1 MTKPPCPTGPD
12 DSRPRRIPGAPG
24 IARCQRNAVGHAAA
38 CRLRWLR
45 LLLWLVPLMAAL
57 VSIGLV
63 AGQLRGHGPE
73 ITLSFLDGEGI
84 EPGKT
89 PVKYNDVGIGTVTA
103 VRLSTDLSR
112 VFVTVRLTQEAAD
125 FAAKGTRF
133 WIVRPRAGTR
143 GASGLGT
150 LLSGTYIGAD
160 RSGSH
165 EPETQFTGLE
175 SPPVVSFR
183 QKGARFVL
191 HGPSLGSV
199 ETGAPVYYRHIEVG
213 QVTGTALDKD
223 GAGVTVDVFVE
234 APYHRYVGRDT
245 QWRHASGLGLRLD
258 AAGLRLNTESFQAML
273 LGGIAFQPS
282 SGQPVGE
289 TAPDGTV
296 FSLQSGDFG
305 TTDSPDGK
313 PAVVVMHFDQSLR
326 GLSVGAAVDFRGVQ
340 FGEVTNVGVEFDPK
354 TRTFVMPVTLS
365 LYPDRLGQAFRASSE
380 YGDTTAAK
388 ALLRKLVAQGLRGQL
403 RTGNLLTNQLYVALD
418 MFPNAPPVQLD
429 LSRTPIALPTIP
441 NTLDDLQAQ
450 IADLAR
456 TLDRVPL
463 DQLGAHLDQSLDHA
477 RRLFTLADAQ
487 LAPQARTLLASARQA
502 FDAAQAAVQSPL
514 LLPTELSQA
523 REQLAHALR
532 ALDAL
537 TDTIAQHPESLVWGS
552 TADTRT
558 AQSP

>member
-1 MTKPPCPTGPD
+1 MTKPSRPD
-12 DSRPRRIPGAPG
+12 APGDGRPRRLPGV
-24 IARCQRNAVGHAAA
+24 ARCQRDAAGHPPAH
-38 CRLRWLR
+38 RLRWLQ
-45 LLLWLVPLMAAL
+45 LLIWLVPMLAAL

-63 AGQLRGHGPE
+63 AGQVRGHGPA
-73 ITLSFLDGEGI
+73 ITLGFQDGEGI

-89 PVKYNDVGIGTVTA
+89 PVRYNDVDIGMVTA

-112 VFVTVRLTQEAAD
+112 VLVTVQLNQEAAD
-125 FAAKGTRF
+125 FATHGTRF
-133 WIVRPRAGTR
+133 WIVRPRAGMS

-160 RSGSH
+160 SGGSH

-175 SPPVVSFR
+175 NPPVVSLR
-183 QKGARFVL
+183 QQGARFVL
-191 HGPSLGSV
+191 RGPSLGSV
-199 ETGAPVYYRHIEVG
+199 ETGSPVYYRHVEVG

-223 GAGVTVDVFVE
+223 GAGVTVDVFIE

-258 AAGLRLNTESFQAML
+258 AAGLRVNAESFQTML

-282 SGQPVGE
+282 PGQPAGDA
-289 TAPDGTV
+289 APDGTV
-296 FSLQSGDFG
+296 FSLQSGDLDAADG
-305 TTDSPDGK
+305 LDGK
-313 PAVVVMHFDQSLR
+313 PSTVVMHFDQSLH

-340 FGEVTNVGVEFDPK
+340 LGEVTNVGVAFDPK
-354 TRTFVMPVTLS
+354 THTFVMPVTLN

-380 YGDTTAAK
+380 YGDAAAGK
-388 ALLRKLVAQGLRGQL
+388 ALLRTLVARGLRGQL

-429 LSRTPIALPTIP
+429 LNGTLIALPTIP

-450 IADLAR
+450 VADLAK

-463 DQLGAHLDQSLDHA
+463 DQLGTHLGQRLDNA
-477 RRLFTLADAQ
+477 RRLFALTDAQ
-487 LAPQARTLLASARQA
+487 LAPQARATLAAARQA
-502 FDAAQAAVQSPL
+502 FDAAQAIAQSPL
-514 LLPTELSQA
+514 LRPADLSRV
-523 REQLAHALR
+523 REQLGQTLR
-532 ALDAL
+532 ALDTL
-537 TDTIAQHPESLVWGS
+537 TDTVAQHPESLVWGP
-552 TADTRT
+552 AVDTRT

>member
-1 MTKPPCPTGPD
+1 MTKPSRPD
-12 DSRPRRIPGAPG
+12 APGDGRPRRLPGV
-24 IARCQRNAVGHAAA
+24 ARCQRDAAGHPPAH
-38 CRLRWLR
+38 RLRWLQ
-45 LLLWLVPLMAAL
+45 LLIWLVPMLAAL

-63 AGQLRGHGPE
+63 AGQVRGHGPA
-73 ITLSFLDGEGI
+73 ITLGFQDGEGI

-89 PVKYNDVGIGTVTA
+89 PVRYNDVDIGMVTA

-112 VFVTVRLTQEAAD
+112 VLVTVQLNQEAAD
-125 FAAKGTRF
+125 FATHGTRF
-133 WIVRPRAGTR
+133 WIVRPRADMS

-160 RSGSH
+160 SGGSH

-175 SPPVVSFR
+175 NPPVVSLR
-183 QKGARFVL
+183 QQGARFVL
-191 HGPSLGSV
+191 RGPSLGSV
-199 ETGAPVYYRHIEVG
+199 ETGSPVYYRHVEVG

-223 GAGVTVDVFVE
+223 GAGVTVDVFIE

-258 AAGLRLNTESFQAML
+258 AAGLRVNAESFQTML

-282 SGQPVGE
+282 PGQPAGDAV
-289 TAPDGTV
+289 PDGTV
-296 FSLQSGDFG
+296 FSLQSGDLDAADG
-305 TTDSPDGK
+305 LDGK
-313 PAVVVMHFDQSLR
+313 PSTVVMHFDQSLH

-340 FGEVTNVGVEFDPK
+340 LGEVTNVGVAFDPK
-354 TRTFVMPVTLS
+354 THTFVMPVTLN

-380 YGDTTAAK
+380 YGDAAAGK
-388 ALLRKLVAQGLRGQL
+388 ALLRTLVARGLRGQL

-429 LSRTPIALPTIP
+429 LNGTLIALPTIP

-450 IADLAR
+450 VADLAK

-463 DQLGAHLDQSLDHA
+463 DQLGTHLGQRLDNA
-477 RRLFTLADAQ
+477 RRLFALTDAQ
-487 LAPQARTLLASARQA
+487 LAPQARATLAAARQA
-502 FDAAQAAVQSPL
+502 FDAAQAITQSPL
-514 LLPTELSQA
+514 LRPADLSRV
-523 REQLAHALR
+523 REQLGQTLR
-532 ALDAL
+532 ALDTL
-537 TDTIAQHPESLVWGS
+537 TDTVAQYPESLVWGP
-552 TADTRT
+552 AVDTRT

>member
-1 MTKPPCPTGPD
+1 MTKPSRSAVPD
-12 DSRPRRIPGAPG
+12 DGRPRRSSGVAH
-24 IARCQRNAVGHAAA
+24 CQRDTVGHPAGH
-38 CRLRWLR
+38 RLRWLR

-73 ITLSFLDGEGI
+73 IVLSFLDGEGI

-112 VFVTVRLTQEAAD
+112 VFVTVQLTQESAD
-125 FAAKGTRF
+125 FATKGTRF
-133 WIVRPRAGTR
+133 WIARPRAGMS

-160 RSGSH
+160 SVGSR
-165 EPETQFTGLE
+165 ELETQFTGLE
-175 SPPVVSFR
+175 NPPVVSFR

-191 HGPSLGSV
+191 RGPSLDSV
-199 ETGAPVYYRHIEVG
+199 ETGSPVYYRHVEVG

-223 GAGVTVDVFVE
+223 GAGVTIDVFVE

-245 QWRHASGLGLRLD
+245 QWQHASGLGLQLD

-273 LGGIAFQPS
+273 LGGIAFQS
-282 SGQPVGE
+282 SPGQPVGD
-289 TAPDGTV
+289 AVPDGTV
-296 FSLQSGDFG
+296 FSLQAGNSG
-305 TTDSPDGK
+305 TTESLDGK
-313 PAVVVMHFDQSLR
+313 PATVVMHFDQSLR

-340 FGEVTNVGVEFDPK
+340 LGEVTNVGVEFDPK
-354 TRTFVMPVTLS
+354 THTFVMPVTLS

-380 YGDTTAAK
+380 YGDSAAGK

-418 MFPNAPPVQLD
+418 MFPNAPPAQLD

-450 IADLAR
+450 IADLAK

-463 DQLGAHLDQSLDHA
+463 NRLGAHLGQSLDNA
-477 RRLFTLADAQ
+477 RHLFALADAQ
-487 LAPQARTLLASARQA
+487 LAPQARATLAAARQA
-502 FDAAQAAVQSPL
+502 FDAAQAVVQSPL
-514 LLPTELSQA
+514 LLPTDLSRA
-523 REQLAHALR
+523 REQLAQTLR
-532 ALDAL
+532 ALDTL
-537 TDTIAQHPESLVWGS
+537 TDTIVQHPESLVWGK

-558 AQSP
+558 SRSP